1 MPHAAQESWLC
12 LMADV
17 VGRWRGECNIQLAV
31 TTFELALMVQVVC
44 TGTGPAA
51 GREFVLDRPVADRP
65 WRLSYRDREH
75 PQWLR
80 VTLDGAAPAIADH
93 AATLKFRNANGGRQ
107 VDLDVAPGRARLDV
121 YIDYGLDVNIEP
133 DLDPDV
139 DRMNTDGP
147 LTSLQCRVE
156 PVNP

>member
-1 MPHAAQESWLC
+1 MAAVMML
-12 LMADV
+12 
-17 VGRWRGECNIQLAV
+17 G
-31 TTFELALMVQVVC
+31 LALAVQVVC

-51 GREFVLDRPVADRP
+51 GREFVLDQPAADRP

-80 VTLDGAAPAIADH
+80 VTLDGAAPAIGDGT
-93 AATLKFRNANGGRQ
+93 ATLKFRNANGGRQ

-133 DLDPDV
+133 DLEPDV

-147 LTSLQCRVE
+147 LTTLQCRVE
-156 PVNP
+156 RPNP

>member
-1 MPHAAQESWLC
+1 ML
-12 LMADV
+12 
-17 VGRWRGECNIQLAV
+17 
-31 TTFELALMVQVVC
+31 ELVLLTHVVC

-51 GREFVLDRPVADRP
+51 GREFVLERPMADRP

-75 PQWLR
+75 PHWLR
-80 VTLDGAAPAIADH
+80 VTLDGANPVLGERTAS
-93 AATLKFRNANGGRQ
+93 LKFRNANGGRQ
-107 VDLDVAPGRARLDV
+107 VELDVSSTGARLDV

-147 LTSLQCRVE
+147 LTTLECRVE
-156 PVNP
+156 RSNP